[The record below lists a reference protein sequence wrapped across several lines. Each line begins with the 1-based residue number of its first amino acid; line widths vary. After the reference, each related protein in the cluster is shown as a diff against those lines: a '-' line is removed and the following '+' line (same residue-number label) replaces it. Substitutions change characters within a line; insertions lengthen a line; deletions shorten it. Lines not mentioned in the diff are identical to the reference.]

1 MQTTTQLKVMTWN
14 IWGRLN
20 RAPQYTIAK
29 KTARQRAIECMR
41 ESEADIIALIEA
53 YGSAPQIA
61 ADLGFHYYTPSAD
74 ANLAIFSRYPLA
86 DTGTP
91 SGLSSSSFIAA
102 TATLPDGSKIRLYD
116 IWLTSAGRHIVEIK
130 NRELSD
136 VEFCAG
142 DDIRHDQLRELLEHA
157 DLEKYLADDEVPL
170 IVAGDFNCV
179 SHRDYTADTKR
190 QQLNYGRLLS
200 GKTSAAMDQYGFVDS
215 YRCVHPKI
223 TRETLGHTWTT
234 VGQGFTY
241 RAEEG
246 FVPVDK
252 NPLPAYRDLYSRID
266 FIYCRGRRIEPL
278 AARTIAHHASNKKR
292 SFPEFP
298 SDHAAVLTTF
308 ELKG

>member
-1 MQTTTQLKVMTWN
+1 MTWN

-20 RAPQYTIAK
+20 QAPQYTIAN
-29 KTARQRAIECMR
+29 KTARQRAIDCMR

-53 YGSAPQIA
+53 YGSAPDIA
-61 ADLGFHYYTPSAD
+61 AELDFHYFTPSAD
-74 ANLAIFSRYPLA
+74 ANLAIFSRYPLT

-102 TATLPDGSKIRLYD
+102 TVRLPDGRRIRLYD

-136 VEFCAG
+136 ADFCAG
-142 DDIRHDQLRELLEHA
+142 DDIRHAQLREFLEHS
-157 DLEKYLADDEVPL
+157 DLEKFLADDEVPL

-179 SHRDYTADTKR
+179 SHCDYTTDTKR
-190 QQLNYGRLLS
+190 QHLNYGRLLS
-200 GKTSAAMDQYGFVDS
+200 IRASVAMAQYGFVDS

-223 TRETLGHTWTT
+223 SEETLGHTWTT
-234 VGQGFTY
+234 VGQGFAY
-241 RAEEG
+241 REDEG
-246 FVPVDK
+246 FVPVDRK
-252 NPLPAYRDLYSRID
+252 SLSACRDLYSRID
-266 FIYCRGRRIEPL
+266 FIYCRGGGIAPV
-278 AARTIAHHASNKKR
+278 AARTIAHHASDRKR